1 MAGRLSNPN
10 QQFFDEN
17 GNPLDGGKLEF
28 FITATST
35 PQDTFS
41 DDGLTVAN
49 ANPKILDGA
58 GRAGDIFLTT
68 ADYKVVLKKSDDTV
82 VWTADPVRAPTPKS
96 TVVVD
101 VSSATDVDTGDDGSL
116 YAADATGGGF
126 LVNLPAAVDAG
137 DGFEISVI
145 KIDNTTN
152 VVTVDADGSETI
164 NGNSDYDLPTQYAT
178 VSLRC
183 DGATWYVTAESVSRV
198 NSPFDPDHI
207 DGLTLETGTTPS
219 TDINVLAGSCRS
231 DADDANIIS
240 STQISNKK
248 INATFAEGSNQ
259 GMLDTSSVAADTSY
273 DIYAVSKA
281 DGTADILA
289 TVKLASPT
297 LPSGFINKRFIGRI
311 ATDGSSNLLE
321 GQFLQQRIDG
331 QHYRGEIDSSAAGTL
346 ADPLEIRALPDD
358 PDKVDVRPLD
368 VSSDAN
374 GDISLRLGGDT
385 SIETTGYD
393 GACFETGSTTAGP
406 TDRLIYARN
415 LGSTFSIGGNVRL
428 RRVAAREYV
437 CDGITTRGAASANY
451 ITGYTKTLTGQ
462 DLSAVDLFPSAGTF
476 DSGKFVVT
484 AFKASFSP

>member
-17 GNPLDGGKLEF
+17 GDPLDGGKLEF
-28 FITATST
+28 FATGTSA

-49 ANPKILDGA
+49 NNPVILDSA

-101 VSSATDVDTGDDGSL
+101 VSAATTVDTGDDGSL
-116 YAADATGGGF
+116 YAADATGGAF
-126 LVNLPAAVDAG
+126 IITLPAAADAG
-137 DGFEISVI
+137 DGFELSVI
-145 KIDNTTN
+145 KVDNTANT
-152 VVTVDADGSETI
+152 VTVDADGSETI

-178 VSLRC
+178 VTLRC
-183 DGATWYVTAESVSRV
+183 DGTTWYVTAESVSRV
-198 NSPFDPDHI
+198 NSPLDPDHI
-207 DGLTLETGTTPS
+207 DGLLLQNGTTPA
-219 TDINVLAGSCRS
+219 TDVTIDPGSCRS
-231 DADDANIIS
+231 DADDANIVLS
-240 STQISNKK
+240 AQLANKK
-248 INATFAEGSNQ
+248 INAAFAEGANQ
-259 GMLDTSSVAADTSY
+259 GMLDTGSVAADTSY
-273 DIYAVSKA
+273 DLYAISKT
-281 DGTADILA
+281 DGTTDVLA
-289 TVKLASPT
+289 TVKGGSPS
-297 LPSGFINKRFIGRI
+297 LPSGFVNQRFIGRI
-311 ATDGSSNLLE
+311 ATDGSSNILID
-321 GQFLQQRIDG
+321 QFLQQRIDG

-374 GDISLRLGGDT
+374 SDIALRIGGDS
-385 SIETTGYD
+385 SIETTGYA
-393 GACFETGSTTAGP
+393 GVCFETGSTTTAP
-406 TDRLIYARN
+406 TDRVAYARN
-415 LGSTFSIGGNVRL
+415 LGSSLSIGGNLRL

-437 CDGITTRGAASANY
+437 CDGITTRGSGANY
-451 ITGYTKTLTGQ
+451 ITGYTKTLSGQ